1 MTTTLITGANQG
13 LGFHTAQRLR
23 ALGHDV
29 WITAR
34 DPKAGADATEEIGAH
49 FVELDVTDDA
59 SIAAAVAVIA
69 EAGGLDILINN
80 AGIADRTP
88 VVDTTAVEMQR
99 LLDTNVVG
107 PVRVLHAFGELL
119 DASPCPVVVNVSSSL
134 GSLAESSDPDGPY
147 ADMDLLAYPTSKAA
161 LNMLTVQWA
170 KAHPRWRV
178 NSADPGF
185 TATHLNGFRGTQTLE
200 EGTEAIVRLATID
213 TDGPTGESLSK
224 DGPLPW

>member
-1 MTTTLITGANQG
+1 
-13 LGFHTAQRLR
+13 LR

-29 WITAR
+29 WVAAR
-34 DPKAGADATEEIGAH
+34 DPKAGTDAADQIGAH
-49 FVELDVTDDA
+49 FVELDVTDEA
-59 SIAAAVAVIA
+59 SIAGATDLVA
-69 EAGGLDILINN
+69 EAGGLDTLINN

-88 VVDTTAVEMQR
+88 VVETSAAEMQR
-99 LLDTNVVG
+99 LLDTNVLG
-107 PVRVLHAFGELL
+107 PVRVLHAFAELL

-170 KAHPRWRV
+170 RAHPRWRV

-185 TATHLNGFRGTQTLE
+185 TATHLNGYRGTQTLE
-200 EGTEAIVRLATID
+200 EGTEAIVRLATLD
-213 TDGPTGESLSK
+213 ADGPTGEFLGK
-224 DGPLPW
+224 DGPVPW